1 MVALARVQKPT
12 SRNVILYLQIEVV
25 LPFVP
30 NGKDSQPPKWKG
42 LKNAVLQDDA
52 ALQVSKFFENLLGAC
67 MYFAQ
72 KKGFHPQLPC
82 NLQNRGYSQPPPS
95 PLWDLVP

>member
-1 MVALARVQKPT
+1 MYAVQVSAKVEVWT
-12 SRNVILYLQIEVV
+12 S
-25 LPFVP
+25 VP
-30 NGKDSQPPKWKG
+30 SGKDSQPLKQKA

-52 ALQVSKFFENLLGAC
+52 ALQVSKFFENSLAAC

-72 KKGFHPQLPC
+72 KKRFQPQLPC
-82 NLQNRGYSQPPPS
+82 NLQNRGHSQPPPS